1 MRPRKSRKEA
11 QKDFHKAICEM
22 WQAIHDKKESFN
34 TITIEQYTS
43 KYNIGKYA
51 KRFYEGILTQPN
63 VPTMEQAIE
72 LRSTINKYINREKYT
87 ELPSEGDMFL
97 TEEICMR
104 KLMMTGKYRI
114 LRKDWVDIKLEDL

>member
-1 MRPRKSRKEA
+1 
-11 QKDFHKAICEM
+11 M
-22 WQAIHDKKESFN
+22 WQAIHDKRETFN

-51 KRFYEGILTQPN
+51 KRFYEGILTQAN
-63 VPTMEQAIE
+63 VPTMEQSIE
-72 LRSTINKYINREKYT
+72 LRSTINKYINREKYS
-87 ELPSEGDMFL
+87 ELPSEVDMFL

-114 LRKDWVDIKLEDL
+114 LRKDWIEIKLEDL